1 MASMGYPVQGYGM
14 PMQSVNGRDMYQYGG
29 LMVPMMPPG
38 MMLPPPPQQ
47 QQQQHHQ
54 SRGGR
59 TGRGSNMVTNGS
71 GGLDPML
78 IMCRIHY
85 LSIGTWASFVG

>member
-85 LSIGTWASFVG
+85 LSIDTWASFFG

>member
-14 PMQSVNGRDMYQYGG
+14 PMHSVNGRDMCQYGG

-47 QQQQHHQ
+47 QQQQHQ

-59 TGRGSNMVTNGS
+59 TGRGSNIVTNGS

-78 IMCRIHY
+78 IICRVDN
-85 LSIGTWASFVG
+85 LSIDTWTMIFG